1 VSDLVTPLVDGIAG
15 LPLWALALAVAVTVA
30 CESSLL
36 VGLVVPG
43 DLVVL
48 LAAAGGT
55 GGSSSL
61 PRALVLVAAITL
73 GSVAGEAL
81 GYLIGHRWGD
91 VVRCSRAGR
100 ALGDERWARAGG
112 FVERHGARAVFGAR
126 YVAAVHAV
134 LPVVAGMLRMPLRR
148 FLGWS
153 AAGAA
158 SWATVYVAV
167 GALAGA
173 SVRQAGE
180 HMAQATLV
188 VVGALLVLAALVAA
202 RSRRR
207 IRVAAATGALTPVAA
222 GSPAAAAG
230 ERGGVGMRAAAAAL
244 ASPAALT
251 LCGTCPDGDPD
262 PGPRTALRRDHDLA
276 A

>member
-1 VSDLVTPLVDGIAG
+1 VSDIVTPLVDGIAG

-61 PRALVLVAAITL
+61 LRALVLVAAITL

-81 GYLIGHRWGD
+81 GYLIGRRWGD
-91 VVRCSRAGR
+91 VVRCTRAGR

-134 LPVVAGMLRMPLRR
+134 LPVVAGTLRMPLRR

-153 AAGAA
+153 TAGAA
-158 SWATVYVAV
+158 SWAMVYVAV

-202 RSRRR
+202 RSRRTT
-207 IRVAAATGALTPVAA
+207 RVAAATGAFTPVAA

-230 ERGGVGMRAAAAAL
+230 ESGGVGVRAAAAAL
-244 ASPAALT
+244 APPAALT
-251 LCGTCPDGDPD
+251 PCGQCPDRDVG
-262 PGPRTALRRDHDLA
+262 PGPGTDLRRYHDLA